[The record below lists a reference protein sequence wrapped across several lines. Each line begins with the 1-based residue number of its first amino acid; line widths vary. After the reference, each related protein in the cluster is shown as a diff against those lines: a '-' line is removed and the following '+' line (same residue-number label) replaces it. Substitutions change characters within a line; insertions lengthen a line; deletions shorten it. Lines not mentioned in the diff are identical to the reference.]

1 MPFIFRIIF
10 IVLLLASTLLQVTQ
24 QQPKNANIEK
34 RETFIQPFMQT
45 GYLRPRK
52 VFTQAQYNQCVREC
66 FENGPGGWG

>member
-52 VFTQAQYNQCVREC
+52 VVIQGQYNQCMREC
-66 FENGPGGWG
+66 LDNGPSGWG